1 MTLFK
6 HLKTPLRV
14 LAIFLLFMILIY
26 ILVTQTNL
34 PERLAAKVFERMV
47 GKQYG
52 LTLSVDDIGGS
63 VFSNLSLKGLQVYAD
78 AGDTLYLVANINEVA
93 LEYSLTDLWR
103 KQWVLKKMALDELE
117 VGLHPEVLN
126 RFKGVGARKSS
137 SNRLNFK
144 INVLEIGKAG
154 VKLYGRPD
162 PTLLEDLGLRA
173 SFAKKGDS
181 LFLNLDTI
189 GLSYRPK
196 AARLE
201 YLRGNFVLVDS
212 VLTADSVHLNLL
224 GSRLDFSA
232 VVDNIKNP
240 AYHILLKESYL
251 DLNKIGGLFDLKLV
265 GDLEVRG
272 EIDGNLTKTDGDL
285 MLVGSLFEKHLRQV
299 STRVEYVDGQVSF
312 YDLRG
317 GLTSS
322 ILRGDGLL
330 DFKSQPNEYLFSGRM
345 ENFNLNSM
353 VENTFETAFT
363 GEVILEGQSFSED
376 EFMLNLRLELDS
388 GFFDVYRFDS
398 VSGYAD
404 VYMDSIV
411 FPDPLRV
418 EDRGALAMVTGK
430 IDYTH
435 DLQID
440 GYADFSRLEMLT
452 ELLQLENI
460 RGRGRAEFG
469 FEGSVEDPRLHA
481 EFISDSLVG
490 YDILCD
496 SLDLKI
502 RLDRFISSLEGDM
515 SVSAGVFH
523 YDRYDGDSLYAEVG
537 FDSNVIHL
545 DTLEIFSKRLNAALS
560 MDVVAYD
567 SLTEILFPE
576 LMLVMDTFHIIA
588 EDTIMLGAGDS
599 LFSIERLKLRSGS
612 GRFEA
617 RGDYYYDDSLHFRL
631 NCNDLKMGPIFGF
644 YIPEQLLTGIFAFS
658 AEVDGSLENPVFQ
671 IRGRA
676 DSVTMLR
683 QEYGDVSFAL
693 GYHDS
698 SLMVDSFVL
707 KGAVNM
713 TRIKGLIPYNLAFA
727 DIENRMVGNKKIDL
741 EIGSRGTTFFLL
753 PVILPDLE
761 WIEGTNTLDA
771 RISGTLDKP
780 ELDGYFY
787 LRDGSIK
794 TYYLANILENVNA
807 DLELKGRRIIF
818 DRLTTTVKN
827 GRKNGSASLTGFVSL
842 EDNLFKPSIELELKA
857 HDFPF
862 QYDLGEIEG
871 TISEA
876 QISVSGTDTIRAV
889 GSVEMS
895 SFIYAEPFQ
904 PVIETEAMQAA
915 DTANKFN
922 YIIDIIAPS
931 NLRVVNQDANVEL
944 SGELRVFKQGN
955 FQNFYGSLETIRG
968 KYYFFD
974 QTFTVLPEGE
984 IIFDDIDEFNP
995 RLNILVETHITSQG
1009 ERLKARFLLS
1019 GTLNEPKLTA
1029 AEDSEVGE
1037 EHFFEW
1043 FSFQR
1048 FGTPGDTAGSPF
1060 TDRLKVGASEIAMN
1074 RVSQYF
1080 ARRIGIETFEIN
1092 PYFAGDEMNLQ
1103 EAELRVG
1110 LYTLSNLYIYGA
1122 TQLDF
1127 KRARE
1132 VGFEYRFSRRFYL
1145 SGQRDEEDLYHL
1157 NLNWNWEF

>member
-6 HLKTPLRV
+6 HLKAPLRV
-14 LAIFLLFMILIY
+14 LAIFLLLTILIY

-34 PERLAAKVFERMV
+34 PERLAAKVFEKMV

-63 VFSNLSLKGLQVYAD
+63 IFSNLSLKGLFIHAD
-78 AGDTLYLVANINEVA
+78 AGDTLYLVAYINEMT

-103 KQWVLKKMALDELE
+103 KQWVLKKMAVDELE
-117 VGLHPEVLN
+117 IGLHPEVLS
-126 RFKGVGARKSS
+126 RFKGDSAKEAS
-137 SNRLNFK
+137 SNPMSFK
-144 INVLEIGKAG
+144 IDALEIGTAG
-154 VKLYGRPD
+154 VKHYGRPD
-162 PTLLEDLGLRA
+162 PELLADLGLRA
-173 SFAKKGDS
+173 SIAKTGDS
-181 LFLNLDTI
+181 LILNLDTI
-189 GLSYRPK
+189 GLNYLPK

-201 YLRGNFVLVDS
+201 NLRGHFVLVDS
-212 VLTADSVHLNLL
+212 VLTADSVHLSLL
-224 GSRLDFSA
+224 GSQLEFSA
-232 VVDNIKNP
+232 LVEDFNNP
-240 AYHILLKESYL
+240 AYHVRLRDSYF
-251 DLNKIGGLFDLKLV
+251 DLNKIGAVFDLNLV
-265 GDLEVRG
+265 GNLNIRG
-272 EIDGNLTKTDGDL
+272 EIDGNLHKTYGDL
-285 MLVGSLFEKHLRQV
+285 ALEGSLFERKLRRV
-299 STRVEYVDGQVSF
+299 STRAEYVDGQLSL

-330 DFKSQPNEYLFSGRM
+330 DFKSKPNEYLFSGRM

-353 VENTFETAFT
+353 VENSFETSFT
-363 GEVILEGQSFSED
+363 GEVILEGRSFSED
-376 EFMLNLRLELDS
+376 EFMLNLRVELDS

-398 VSGYAD
+398 IFGYAD

-411 FPDPLRV
+411 FSDPLRV
-418 EDRGALAMVTGK
+418 EDRGALAMATGK
-430 IDYTH
+430 IEYTN

-460 RGRGRAEFG
+460 KGRGRAEFEFDG
-469 FEGSVEDPRLHA
+469 PVEDPRFRA
-481 EFISDSLVG
+481 EFFSDSLVG
-490 YDILCD
+490 YDILSD
-496 SLDLKI
+496 SLNLKI
-502 RLDRFISSLEGDM
+502 SMDRFATSLEGDM
-515 SVSAGVFH
+515 SVTGGVFH
-523 YDRYDGDSLYAEVG
+523 YDRYDGDSLFAEVR
-537 FDSNVIHL
+537 FDSNKIYL
-545 DTLEIFSKRLNAALS
+545 DTLEIFSKRLDAALS
-560 MDVVAYD
+560 MDVTAHD
-567 SLTEILFPE
+567 SLTEIIFPN

-599 LFSIERLKLRSGS
+599 LFSIDRLKLKSGS

-617 RGDYYYDDSLHFRL
+617 EGDYFYDDSLNFRM
-631 NCNDLKMGPIFGF
+631 NCHDLKMGPIFGF
-644 YIPEQLLTGIFAFS
+644 YIPEQMLTGIFEFT
-658 AEVDGSLENPVFQ
+658 AEVSGNLENPVFQ

-698 SLMVDSFVL
+698 SLVVDSFVL
-707 KGAVNM
+707 KGAENM
-713 TRIKGLIPYNLAFA
+713 TRIQGLIPYNLAFA
-727 DIENRMVGNKKIDL
+727 DIENRIIGDKKIDL

-771 RISGTLDKP
+771 RITGSLDSP

-794 TYYLANILENVNA
+794 TYYLANVLENVNA

-818 DRLTTTVKN
+818 DRMTTTVKN
-827 GRKNGSASLTGFVSL
+827 GRNSGGASLNGFVSL
-842 EDNLFKPSIELELKA
+842 EESIFKPSIELELNA
-857 HDFPF
+857 HNFPF

-871 TISEA
+871 MIGEA
-876 QISVSGTDTIRAV
+876 RINISGTDTITAV

-904 PVIETEAMQAA
+904 PVIESEAMQAA

-931 NLRVVNQDANVEL
+931 NLRVVNRDVNVEL
-944 SGELRVFKQGN
+944 SGELRIFKQGD
-955 FQNFYGSLETIRG
+955 FQNFYGSMETIRG

-984 IIFDDIDEFNP
+984 IIFDDINEFNP
-995 RLNILVETHITSQG
+995 RLNILVETSITSQG

-1048 FGTPGDTAGSPF
+1048 FGTPGDSAGSPF
-1060 TDRLKVGASEIAMN
+1060 ADRLKVGASEIAMN

-1092 PYFAGDEMNLQ
+1092 PYYAGDEMNLQ

-1110 LYTLSNLYIYGA
+1110 LYTTSNLYIYGA